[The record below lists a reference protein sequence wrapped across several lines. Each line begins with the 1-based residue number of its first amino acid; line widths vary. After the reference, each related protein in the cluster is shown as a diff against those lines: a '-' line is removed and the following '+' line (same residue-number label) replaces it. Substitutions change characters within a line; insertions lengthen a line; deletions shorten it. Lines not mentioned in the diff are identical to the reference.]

1 MWRGGEADARGL
13 GMKRS
18 NLGLLL
24 LGIGVGAGAGL
35 LLAPEAPQ
43 RWKRKAK
50 AGVSRGRE
58 TVALLREATEILQEF
73 RQLGRPLDAED

>member
-1 MWRGGEADARGL
+1 MNEVRWAPFLA
-13 GMKRS
+13 
-18 NLGLLL
+18 
-24 LGIGVGAGAGL
+24 GVVAGAAVGF

-58 TVALLREATEILQEF
+58 AVDLLREAAEVVQEF
-73 RQLGRPLDAED
+73 RQLGRPLEDDIEETTG